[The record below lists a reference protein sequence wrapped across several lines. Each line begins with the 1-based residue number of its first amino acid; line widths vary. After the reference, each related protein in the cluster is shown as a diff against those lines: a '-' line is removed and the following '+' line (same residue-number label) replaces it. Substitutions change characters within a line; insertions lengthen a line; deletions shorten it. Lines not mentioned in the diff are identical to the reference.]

1 MAIAART
8 TPYDQ
13 AGDIGMPA
21 GRGTAERP
29 VDLVHLARQT
39 LGDPAL
45 EREILALFLTQ
56 IKAMAA
62 RLPDADASERMFLV
76 HGLKGTARSVGA
88 FPLARSAAA
97 YEDVPG
103 EASLGGMMDGLA
115 ATADYIERLLG

>member
-8 TPYDQ
+8 TTCDQ
-13 AGDIGMPA
+13 HGDIGLP
-21 GRGTAERP
+21 GGKGPAERP

-39 LGDPAL
+39 LGDPDL

-88 FPLARSAAA
+88 FPLARTAAG

-103 EASLGGMMDGLA
+103 DASLAVMMDGLA
-115 ATADYIERLLG
+115 ATSEYVERLLG